1 MQEKKILIASDHGG
15 FYLKEFLK
23 KILIE
28 MEYDVLDKG
37 TNSATDSVNY
47 PDFAAAV
54 ALGIKNQE
62 ADQGILICTSGVG
75 MSIAVNRYPFIR
87 GALVFN
93 TEMAHLCRSHNNA
106 NVLIFGAK
114 FISES
119 EAISCVR
126 EFLTTAF
133 EGGRHACRVAQLERM
148 TDDK

>member
-87 GALVFN
+87 GLWF
-93 TEMAHLCRSHNNA
+93 
-106 NVLIFGAK
+106 LIQK
-114 FISES
+114 WHTY
-119 EAISCVR
+119 VVP
-126 EFLTTAF
+126 TTM
-133 EGGRHACRVAQLERM
+133 QM
-148 TDDK
+148 Y